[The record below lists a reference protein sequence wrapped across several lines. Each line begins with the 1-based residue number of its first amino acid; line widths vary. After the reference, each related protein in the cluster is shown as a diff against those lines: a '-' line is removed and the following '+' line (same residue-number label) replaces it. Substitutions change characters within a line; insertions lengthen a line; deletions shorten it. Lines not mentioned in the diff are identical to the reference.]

1 MIGTLLGNR
10 VCRLAACGV
19 VLAAAGC
26 ASPYKKYLPDA
37 QRILAENPLPKNVPT
52 SRHLVHE
59 AEDETVFLV
68 QVRSGVL
75 PHYHKSHEEL
85 VYVMKGEGVLRF
97 GDKRYVLHAGSRLRI
112 PPGTAHGFTNVGSAP
127 TAVLSITRPR
137 FDPTDRHELSPG
149 P

>member
-1 MIGTLLGNR
+1 MIGPVPGSRTYR
-10 VCRLAACGV
+10 FAVCGI
-19 VLAAAGC
+19 VLVAAGC
-26 ASPYKKYLPDA
+26 ASPYKKHLPEA
-37 QRILAENPLPKNVPT
+37 RRILAENPLPKNVPM

-59 AEDETVFLV
+59 AEDETVYLV

-75 PHYHKSHEEL
+75 PHYHKTHEEL

-97 GDKRYVLHAGSRLRI
+97 GNKRYVLHAGSRLRI

-149 P
+149 R